1 MTGRQDIFQQAM
13 NQGHSAAWDQ
23 LWERAAKYYRQALRE
38 IPDHPQALI
47 NLGLALYE
55 LQEYEE
61 ALSCYQS
68 AAKALPNDPLPIEK
82 MAQLFERLGKLRQAS
97 QTSLQAAELY
107 LKNRD
112 ANKAIDNWLRVTRL
126 SPENLLAHSRLALVY
141 EKLGQKQKAVTEYL
155 AVASLLQKNGD
166 MDKAIKAVNQALK
179 VIPNN
184 DEAIQA
190 LALLRDLKPLPRPTR
205 PRGGTAP
212 LRMAQVRQLE
222 APHPDAQAESGS
234 DPIAQARQKA
244 LTVLAGMLFEGKE
257 EDRSDQGRRIGLNS
271 IMRGTGV
278 LPKAMDRSRI
288 VLHLSQV
295 VDLQTHE
302 KYDQASV
309 ELERA
314 IEAGLDHAAAFYDL
328 GFLYSQTDKI
338 ENAISNLQN
347 AIQHGDFALGSH
359 LLLADIMRKQDRMQE
374 ASVEYLEALKVA
386 DSMVVRPEQADDL
399 RQLYEPLLEAQWQQT
414 DPLALER
421 LCDNIKELLMRS
433 DWRAHL
439 TRARQQLPIQD
450 QNRPPIP
457 LAEIITEARSSQ
469 VVESISKI
477 YELADHGKLHS
488 AMEETYYAMQHSPTY
503 LPLHTY
509 LGELMLRD
517 GQLQEGVSKFMM
529 VARTYSA
536 RGETQRAIDLYRRI
550 IDLAPMDLNARS
562 RLIEHLVT
570 HDQIE
575 EAIKEYLNMADVYY
589 NQADLDMAR
598 RTYTEALRLAQ
609 QSKVDRSWRV
619 RVLYSMADIDLQSL
633 DWRQALRI
641 FEQIRTLQP
650 DEEKARSNLIELNFR
665 LGQEALAL
673 GELDNYIAY
682 LASVDQR
689 DKAAVFLEN
698 LLNENPER
706 ISVRLRLAELYR
718 QTGHMKEAIQQYDTA
733 GEALLEAGDRSA
745 AIRAIEAILTLNPPN
760 IEEYQSLLIQ
770 LRGEKEPE

>member
-1 MTGRQDIFQQAM
+1 MTGRQDIFQQAI

-23 LWERAAKYYRQALRE
+23 LWDRAVKYYRQALKE
-38 IPDHPQALI
+38 IPDQPQALI

-55 LQEYEE
+55 LHEYEE
-61 ALSCYQS
+61 ALNCYQR
-68 AAKALPNDPLPIEK
+68 AARALPKDPLPTEK
-82 MAQLFERLGKLRQAS
+82 MAQLYERLGKLRQAS
-97 QTSLQAAELY
+97 LASLQAAELY

-126 SPENLLAHSRLALVY
+126 SPENLQAHSRLALVY
-141 EKLGQKQKAVTEYL
+141 EKLGHKEKAVSEYL
-155 AVASLLQKNGD
+155 AVASLFQISGD
-166 MDKAIKAVNQALK
+166 TDKAIKAVNQALK
-179 VIPNN
+179 VIPNS

-190 LALLRDLKPLPRPTR
+190 LALLRDLKPLPKPTR

-222 APHPDAQAESGS
+222 TPGTTTQVENGS
-234 DPIAQARQKA
+234 DPITQARQKS

-257 EDRSDQGRRIGLNS
+257 EDRKDDGPRIGLNS
-271 IMRGTGV
+271 LVRGTGV
-278 LPKAMDRSRI
+278 VPKAMDRSRI

-302 KYDQASV
+302 RYTQAAV

-314 IEAGLDHAAAFYDL
+314 IEAGLDDPAAFYDL
-328 GFLYSQTDKI
+328 GFLYSQSDKI

-347 AIQHGDFALGSH
+347 AVQYSEFALGAH
-359 LLLADIMRKQDRMQE
+359 LLLAEILSKQDRLQD
-374 ASVEYLEALKVA
+374 ASIEYLEALKVA
-386 DSMVVRPEQADDL
+386 DAQVVKPEQADDL
-399 RQLYEPLLEAQWQQT
+399 RQLYDPLIEAQWQQT
-414 DPLALER
+414 DSLALER
-421 LCDNIKELLMRS
+421 LCENIRTLLIRP

-477 YELADHGKLHS
+477 YELADQGKHHS
-488 AMEETYYAMQHSPTY
+488 AMEETYYAIQHSPTY

-509 LGELMLRD
+509 LGELLLKD
-517 GQLQEGVSKFMM
+517 GQLQGGVSKFMM

-562 RLIEHLVT
+562 RLIEQLIA

-575 EAIKEYLNMADVYY
+575 EAIQEYLDMADVYY

-598 RTYTEALRLAQ
+598 KTYTEALRLAQ

-619 RVLYSMADIDLQSL
+619 RVLYNLADIDLQSL

-650 DEEKARSNLIELNFR
+650 GEEKARSNLIELNFR
-665 LGQEALAL
+665 LGQETLAL
-673 GELDNYIAY
+673 GELDNYIAH
-682 LASVDQR
+682 LAGAGQR
-689 DKAAVFLEN
+689 DKTILFLKEM
-698 LLNENPER
+698 LKENPER
-706 ISVRLRLAELYR
+706 IPVRLRMAELYR
-718 QTGHMKEAIQQYDTA
+718 QTGHLEEAIREYDTT
-733 GEALLEAGDRSA
+733 GEALLEAGDRSG
-745 AIRAIEAILTLNPPN
+745 AIRALEAILTLNPPN
-760 IEEYQSLLIQ
+760 REEYQTLLAQ
-770 LRGEKEPE
+770 LRGKKEVE